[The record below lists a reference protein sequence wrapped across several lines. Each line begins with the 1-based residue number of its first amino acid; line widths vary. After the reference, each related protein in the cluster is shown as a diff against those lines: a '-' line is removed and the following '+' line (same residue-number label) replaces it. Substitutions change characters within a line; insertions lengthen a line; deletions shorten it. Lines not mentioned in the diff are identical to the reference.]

1 MKFIGI
7 DIGST
12 CAKTVV
18 MNENKEIVLE
28 FVQPTGWSSV
38 DTAEEIRKKLVEN
51 DADPAENVCVAT
63 GYGRV
68 SVPYAD
74 KMITEITCH
83 AMGAVWIFDNKDMTI
98 IDIGGQDTKIICVE
112 QGFVKDFMM
121 NDKCSAGT
129 GKFLEIMA
137 NRLGV
142 TIAELFDLAEQGTVV
157 PISSLCT
164 VFAESDLVHKIQMGH
179 KKEDII
185 AGLCNAVANNY
196 LNNIGKGKKILAPIV
211 FQGGVSKNE
220 GVVKAFADSL
230 GEEIIVDDNGHLM
243 GCYGAAILALGC
255 GIEKPFS
262 FDVAEMEFV
271 TREVVCPNCPNHC
284 EVICVYRD
292 GELIDSWGNRCE
304 RGEIKQG
311 QE

>member
-112 QGFVKDFMM
+112 HGFVKDFMM

-142 TIAELFDLAEQGTVV
+142 TIAELFDLAEQMKSET
-157 PISSLCT
+157 
-164 VFAESDLVHKIQMGH
+164 EKW
-179 KKEDII
+179 KKYK
-185 AGLCNAVANNY
+185 L
-196 LNNIGKGKKILAPIV
+196 IV
-211 FQGGVSKNE
+211 
-220 GVVKAFADSL
+220 
-230 GEEIIVDDNGHLM
+230 
-243 GCYGAAILALGC
+243 
-255 GIEKPFS
+255 
-262 FDVAEMEFV
+262 
-271 TREVVCPNCPNHC
+271 
-284 EVICVYRD
+284 
-292 GELIDSWGNRCE
+292 
-304 RGEIKQG
+304 EIKKT
-311 QE
+311 